1 MDRTGTKASWT
12 VQATENV
19 EHHKTEAILLGLART
34 ERDRGWTRTAAET
47 TTCERV
53 AARGAV
59 RRGRPTWR
67 PLRRGV
73 AAGASEAAA
82 AAAGNTFDLRFTEAA
97 RSVVAEQLLERRGD
111 AVKKGVD
118 S

>member
-1 MDRTGTKASWT
+1 MSTTKRRRYCS
-12 VQATENV
+12 
-19 EHHKTEAILLGLART
+19 ART
-34 ERDRGWTRTAAET
+34 ERDRGWTHTAAET

-59 RRGRPTWR
+59 RRVRPTWR
-67 PLRRGV
+67 PLRCGV

-82 AAAGNTFDLRFTEAA
+82 AAAAAGNTFDRRFAEAA

-111 AVKKGVD
+111 VVKKGVD